1 MANFDRTLKFH
12 DLKIGNPTHYL
23 TNMYI
28 NNVIASYH
36 NFTYQIFCRFGC
48 PKIIIISDQ
57 GHEFVNEV
65 SKHLFSKTQTQHRVT
80 SAYHPQTNGLTE
92 RFNQTLSFS
101 LIAKINEDQSNWD
114 MLLDLILFS
123 YRVTRQSSTKYSPYI
138 FYDVWSSSKASR

>member
-1 MANFDRTLKFH
+1 
-12 DLKIGNPTHYL
+12 
-23 TNMYI
+23 MYI

-48 PKIIIISDQ
+48 PKIIISDQ
-57 GHEFVNEV
+57 GREFVNEV
-65 SKHLFSKTQTQHRVT
+65 SKHLFAKTQTQHRVT

-114 MLLDLILFS
+114 MLLDQILFN
-123 YRVTRQSSTKYSPYI
+123 YRVTRQSSTKY
-138 FYDVWSSSKASR
+138 